1 MSKLIYGILPALC
14 TPFDDH
20 LKLATIRV
28 PALVRSLLDAGS
40 TGFFVCGGT
49 GEGRTMSVAE
59 RRDMCEAAT
68 RSVARQ
74 VPVIFHV
81 GGTTTEDAV
90 ALSRMA
96 KSIGADAVGSV
107 APTDQPNNLD
117 AAVRHYA
124 AIGSAGDLPFYVY
137 WLAKDADQG
146 VTPARF
152 LDAMKQVPNFAGVK
166 FTDPNFYLF
175 QQLIDLSKGQ
185 INAITGPDELCV
197 AGMAMGSDGAIGTT
211 YNIMPKLFVTMRKD
225 FFAGRIHEAT
235 AAQVNANRVIA
246 LLITVGVLAGVK
258 AMLGWRG
265 TPVGPPR
272 APLVPLTPENETR
285 LQDGLA
291 AFTFD
296 VA

>member
-1 MSKLIYGILPALC
+1 MPKLVHGILPALC
-14 TPFDDH
+14 TPFDDQ
-20 LKLATIRV
+20 LKLATDRV
-28 PALVRSLLDAGS
+28 PVLIRSLLDAGS
-40 TGFFVCGGT
+40 NGFFICGGT

-96 KSIGADAVGSV
+96 ASLGADAVASV
-107 APTDQPNNLD
+107 APVDQPNNLD

-124 AIGSAGDLPFYVY
+124 AIGAAGDLPFYVY

-146 VTPARF
+146 VTPVRF
-152 LDAMKQVPNFAGVK
+152 LEAMKQVPNFAGVK
-166 FTDPNFYLF
+166 FTDPNFFLF

-185 INAITGPDELCV
+185 INAITGPDEMCV

-211 YNIMPKLFVTMRKD
+211 YNIMPKLFIKMRRD
-225 FFAGRIHEAT
+225 FYAGRVREAT
-235 AAQVNANRVIA
+235 EAQVNANKVIA

-272 APLVPLTPENETR
+272 PPLVPLTTENEQR
-285 LQDGLA
+285 LRDGLA
-291 AFTFD
+291 TFNFE

>member
-1 MSKLIYGILPALC
+1 MSKLIHGILPALC
-14 TPFDDH
+14 TPFDDQ
-20 LKLATIRV
+20 LKLATSRV
-28 PALVRSLLDAGS
+28 PSLVRALLDAGS
-40 TGFFVCGGT
+40 TGLFICGGT
-49 GEGRTMSVAE
+49 GEGRNMSRVE
-59 RRDMCEAAT
+59 RRDMCEAVT

-96 KSIGADAVGSV
+96 ASLGADAVASV
-107 APTDQPNNLD
+107 APVDQPNNLD

-124 AIGSAGDLPFYVY
+124 AIGAAGDLPFYVY

-166 FTDPNFYLF
+166 FTDPNFFLF
-175 QQLIDLSKGQ
+175 QQLIDLSKGE
-185 INAITGPDELCV
+185 INAITGPDEMCV

-211 YNIMPKLFVTMRKD
+211 YNIMPKLFIKMHQD
-225 FFAGRIHEAT
+225 FYAGRVREAT
-235 AAQVNANRVIA
+235 AAQVNANKVIA

-258 AMLGWRG
+258 AMLGWKG
-265 TPVGPPR
+265 TPVGLPR
-272 APLVPLTPENETR
+272 PPLVPLTPENEQR
-285 LQDGLA
+285 LRDGLA
-291 AFTFD
+291 AFNFE